1 MALAET
7 RTAAAPAETPH
18 TVLEVKDIEKSFGAV
33 EVLKKVALSVDAA
46 QCYGLV
52 GDNGAG
58 KSTMLKI
65 LSGVHR
71 PDAGEIRLEGRVV
84 DFHGEID
91 ARLAGVEMIF
101 QDLALCEDLD
111 AAANIFLGRETR
123 RGASRWFSFLNHSQM
138 RRKAEKVLASLGTVI
153 PVDRRVQTLSGG
165 ERQLVAVARALEF
178 NPKLLLMDEPT
189 AALSVDKVGTLLGL
203 IERLKQRGVAIILV
217 SHRFTDLIQV
227 CDSIG
232 VLLHGRIVDEFAVA
246 GQSVD
251 SLTTRMVRH
260 MSGIGLEESA

>member
-1 MALAET
+1 MI
-7 RTAAAPAETPH
+7 
-18 TVLEVKDIEKSFGAV
+18 LEINDIQKAFGPV
-33 EVLKKVALSVDAA
+33 EVLKGISLSVGQS

-71 PDAGEIRLEGRVV
+71 PDAGEIRLENRRV
-84 DFHGEID
+84 DFHSEID

-111 AAANIFLGRETR
+111 AAANIFLGRER
-123 RGASRWFSFLNHSQM
+123 KRKRGRWYSFLDHKRM
-138 RRKAEKVLASLGTVI
+138 RRDAAEVLESLGSVMPT
-153 PVDRRVQTLSGG
+153 DRQVSTLSGG

-178 NPKLLLMDEPT
+178 QPKLLLMDEPT
-189 AALSVDKVGTLLGL
+189 AALSVDKVGVLLAL
-203 IERLKQRGVAIILV
+203 IERLKERGVAMILV

-227 CDSIG
+227 CDNIG
-232 VLLHGRIVDEFAVA
+232 VLLHGRIVDEFGV
-246 GQSVD
+246 QSRSVD
-251 SLTTRMVRH
+251 ALTTRMVRQ
-260 MSGIGLEESA
+260 MSGIK